1 MSRPKTAPQT
11 LCEPAQSKRMSRFS
25 YSVGWFMRET
35 IAPKT
40 MQAEIAYGV
49 YRWLWHQAKRR
60 HDKRRPEVERREPL
74 CARLRASQ
82 SELRRWTAQNEDIH
96 VVRACAVKTQSRF
109 HKSHFRRKITRKM
122 PRPKTAPQTLCEPR
136 QSKRMS
142 RFSYSVGWFMRETI
156 APKTMQAERAYGV
169 YRWLWHQAKRRRDKR
184 RPEVE
189 RRETLC
195 ARLRASQNEP
205 RRRTAQNA
213 DIHVKKNASLRS
225 QNVKQSRFQR
235 QEPLIDTENYRET
248 KMPRPHAKLHRRLC
262 ASLCAA
268 RQSKRMSRF
277 SYSVSWF
284 MRETIAPKTMQA
296 ERAYGVYRWLW
307 HQAKRRHDKRRP
319 EVERRE
325 PLCARLRA
333 SQSELR
339 RRTAQNADI
348 HVVRACEVK
357 TQLRFHKSH
366 FNLYGKLQEKCR
378 GLKLHRRLCASLGS
392 RNACQDL
399 TRATLYRNF

>member
-142 RFSYSVGWFMRETI
+142 KFSYSVGWFMRETI

-213 DIHVKKNASLRS
+213 DIHVVRACE
-225 QNVKQSRFQR
+225 VKTQSRFHKSHFIR
-235 QEPLIDTENYRET
+235 KITR
-248 KMPRPHAKLHRRLC
+248 KMPRPQTAPQTLC
-262 ASLCAA
+262 EPG
-268 RQSKRMSRF
+268 QSKRMSRF

-296 ERAYGVYRWLW
+296 EIAYGVYRWLW
-307 HQAKRRHDKRRP
+307 HQAKRRRDMKRA

-325 PLCARLRA
+325 TLCARLRA
-333 SQSELR
+333 SQ
-339 RRTAQNADI
+339 
-348 HVVRACEVK
+348 
-357 TQLRFHKSH
+357 
-366 FNLYGKLQEKCR
+366 
-378 GLKLHRRLCASLGS
+378 
-392 RNACQDL
+392 
-399 TRATLYRNF
+399 

>member
-1 MSRPKTAPQT
+1 
-11 LCEPAQSKRMSRFS
+11 
-25 YSVGWFMRET
+25 MR
-35 IAPKT
+35 
-40 MQAEIAYGV
+40 G
-49 YRWLWHQAKRR
+49 
-60 HDKRRPEVERREPL
+60 
-74 CARLRASQ
+74 CARPN
-82 SELRRWTAQNEDIH
+82 ELSRRTAQNADIH
-96 VVRACAVKTQSRF
+96 VMRACEVKMQSRF
-109 HKSHFRRKITRKM
+109 RKSHLIRKITEKM
-122 PRPKTAPQTLCEPR
+122 PRPKTAPQTLCEP
-136 QSKRMS
+136 
-142 RFSYSVGWFMRETI
+142 
-156 APKTMQAERAYGV
+156 
-169 YRWLWHQAKRRRDKR
+169 
-184 RPEVE
+184 
-189 RRETLC
+189 
-195 ARLRASQNEP
+195 
-205 RRRTAQNA
+205 
-213 DIHVKKNASLRS
+213 
-225 QNVKQSRFQR
+225 
-235 QEPLIDTENYRET
+235 
-248 KMPRPHAKLHRRLC
+248 
-262 ASLCAA
+262 